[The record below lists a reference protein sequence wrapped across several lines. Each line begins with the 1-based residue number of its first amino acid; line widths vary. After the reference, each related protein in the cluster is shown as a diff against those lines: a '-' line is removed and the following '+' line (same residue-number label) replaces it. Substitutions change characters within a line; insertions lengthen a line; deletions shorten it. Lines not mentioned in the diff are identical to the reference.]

1 MSSGVTNGKKE
12 KSKVYEMILCSPGMA
27 EHCKISL
34 KITRQN
40 VLVLSRLIESGILNA
55 KGAFEDEILGSL
67 SEESVAEFKGI
78 HEEVLK
84 KAGLADFYEKL
95 KSL

>member
-1 MSSGVTNGKKE
+1 MSTVGPSGKKE
-12 KSKVYEMILCSPGMA
+12 KSKVFEMILCSPGMA
-27 EHCKISL
+27 ESCKISF

-40 VLVLSRLIESGILNA
+40 VLMLGRLIEAGILNS
-55 KGAFEDEILGSL
+55 KNSFEDEILGSL
-67 SEESVAEFKGI
+67 PEESVGEFKTI
-78 HEEVLK
+78 HEEILK